1 MMRTTAGL
9 LTRTDPSGTPE
20 GDTGGVDG
28 YGATRAL
35 AAVGASVVAVLA
47 TLTLPH
53 VLSAQGPD
61 GPTVPQRPTPTRT
74 PDAPGTRTW
83 QQVKCAPH
91 VEDSCAAPDS
101 IDHAGLLLQSI
112 GGRRLIWRDGPN
124 AQAALEMN
132 VPRAKGFR
140 WVLAGGRYT
149 GGAAHLVVV
158 IGHGPPL
165 AIPPDRLSLF
175 ALHGH
180 APVTVRVTD
189 FGRPFDGEVLR
200 IEEYVQH

>member
-1 MMRTTAGL
+1 M
-9 LTRTDPSGTPE
+9 
-20 GDTGGVDG
+20 
-28 YGATRAL
+28 
-35 AAVGASVVAVLA
+35 GASVVAVLA
-47 TLTLPH
+47 TLTIPH
-53 VLSAQGPD
+53 VLSAQGPS

-83 QQVKCAPH
+83 QQVLCGPRTP
-91 VEDSCAAPDS
+91 DGCAAPTS

-112 GGRRLIWRDGPN
+112 GGRRVVWRNDPGG

-132 VPRAKGFR
+132 VPRSKAPR

-158 IGHGPPL
+158 IGNGPPMS
-165 AIPPDRLSLF
+165 IPPDRLTLF

-180 APVTVRVTD
+180 GPVTVEVTD
-189 FGRPFDGEVLR
+189 YGKPFEGEVLR
-200 IEEYVQH
+200 IEEYVVR